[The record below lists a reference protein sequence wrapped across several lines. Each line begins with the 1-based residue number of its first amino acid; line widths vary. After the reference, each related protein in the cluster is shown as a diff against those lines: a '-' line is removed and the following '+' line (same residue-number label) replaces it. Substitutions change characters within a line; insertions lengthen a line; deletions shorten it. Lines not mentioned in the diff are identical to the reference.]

1 MKIGITGSLSSG
13 KTSVAKI
20 LSKNKDMLFSA
31 DKIVRDLYLNNKFKK
46 KIKKKFQIKKND
58 LKVEI
63 KLKLLKKEICLKELG
78 SIIHPFVRKKMR
90 EFYRKNKRKKIILFE
105 IPLLIESKLM
115 KFFDFIILVVAP
127 KKNRLKRYLK
137 NGGKKEMFHLLD
149 KNQIPA
155 QKKIKYCDFLVVNNK
170 SKNILKKK
178 VHDIINYV

>member
-20 LSKNKDMLFSA
+20 LSKNKDILFSA
-31 DKIVRDLYLNNKFKK
+31 DKIVGNLYSNKKFKK
-46 KIKKKFQIKKND
+46 KIINKFKVKKKNIKD
-58 LKVEI
+58 EI
-63 KLKLLKKEICLKELG
+63 KLKLLNKEISLKELG
-78 SIIHPFVRKKMR
+78 LIIHPFVRKKMR
-90 EFYRKNKRKKIILFE
+90 EFYRKNKKKKIIFFE
-105 IPLLIESKLM
+105 IPLLIESRLM

-137 NGGKKEMFHLLD
+137 SGGKEEMFHLLD
-149 KNQIPA
+149 KNQISA
-155 QKKIKYCDFLVVNNK
+155 KKKIKYCDFLIVNNK